1 MGFINELHGNYWLA
15 QCDGVFFFNR
25 TDCCFSPDDKI
36 LVTGTSVKKGGGSGK
51 LFFFDRG
58 TFQKLY
64 EIEVTDAVFILI
76 FFYPLFKIRMKS
88 YSFDFSPY
96 TGTNLLPLL

>member
-1 MGFINELHGNYWLA
+1 MCLLFIYSVR
-15 QCDGVFFFNR
+15 CFVFFNR

-51 LFFFDRG
+51 LIFFYRE

-64 EIEVTDAVFILI
+64 EIEVTDAVCILVLSSLQNMNEIIFICLFSLI
-76 FFYPLFKIRMKS
+76 QVIIC
-88 YSFDFSPY
+88 
-96 TGTNLLPLL
+96 